1 MQIKIIKKAINT
13 ELQNELNEI
22 GEFLNKEK
30 NLAAYIQNSLVK
42 YRGLQALKD
51 EHNNLEM
58 TYDEVIEEINYFASA
73 LQNKGVNHQDFVSL
87 FSENNGRHFICNQAI
102 IKTGACSV
110 LRGTTA
116 PVDELDYILNHSD
129 SKAVILS
136 NYKILNKLIDFI
148 NKNQKL
154 KFIVVIFPKGE
165 KPSAIN
171 IPVYTFY
178 EFIEIGKKNEFIKPE
193 INLSDNASMLYTSGT
208 TGVPKGVLLSHK
220 NLLSQMLPVKE
231 GLGIKAGEKSLQILP
246 VWHAYEMM
254 TQILFFATGF
264 YLHFTTIP
272 HLKDDLLK
280 YNIDIFMSV
289 PRIWEA
295 LRLGIYQKLKQKS
308 KLGYYIFDFAVKN
321 SIRYKIHKMY
331 SEERIPNKQTP
342 YYRILRFYHWLVRSF
357 RKPLHILCINTL
369 YKKIKNS
376 AGLNFRASFS
386 GGGALSLQ
394 DELFYDA
401 IGVNIRTGY
410 GLTETSPDLTLR
422 HAHDK
427 NYLCSAG
434 KPIKGTEIKIVDPE
448 NFFEL
453 GIFQKGLVLVRG
465 PQIMKGYYKDE
476 ESTLKVVDKEEWF
489 NTGDL
494 GWLTRDNHLVLLGRM
509 KETIVL
515 SSGENVE
522 PVPIEEACLQSGYI
536 EQIVLVGQDER
547 SVGALVVP
555 TKEALEK
562 CGIAINELNKGA
574 NLSIKNPDLKEL
586 IKKEINNYIKLKPN
600 LTKFEKIKTFEIIKD
615 AFNQENDLLSQTG
628 KTKRNKIFDKYKD
641 IISKMFSEKTN
652 SL

>member
-1 MQIKIIKKAINT
+1 MQIKIIKKAVNT
-13 ELQNELNEI
+13 ELQNELKEI
-22 GEFLNKEK
+22 DEFLNKEK
-30 NLAAYIQNSLVK
+30 NLAEYVENSLKK
-42 YRGLQALKD
+42 YASQKALKD
-51 EHNNLEM
+51 GHNNLEM
-58 TYDEVIEEINYFASA
+58 TYDEVLADINHFASA
-73 LQNKGVNHQDFVSL
+73 LQYSGINFQDFVSL

-110 LRGTTA
+110 LRGISS
-116 PVDELDYILNHSD
+116 PVDELDYILTHSD
-129 SKAVILS
+129 SKALILS
-136 NYKILNKLIDFI
+136 DYKILNKLTEII
-148 NKNQKL
+148 NQNQNL
-154 KFIVVIFPKGE
+154 KFIVVIFPKDTKSSG
-165 KPSAIN
+165 IN
-171 IPVYTFY
+171 IPIYTFD
-178 EFIEIGKKNEFIKPE
+178 EFIEIGKKNEFVKQE

-208 TGVPKGVLLSHK
+208 TGHPKGVLLTHK
-220 NLLSQMLPVKE
+220 NLLSQMLPVQD
-231 GLGIKAGEKSLQILP
+231 GLAIKAGEKSLQILP
-246 VWHAYEMM
+246 IWHAYEMM
-254 TQILFFATGF
+254 TQTLFFATGF
-264 YLHFTTIP
+264 YLHFTTIH
-272 HLKDDLLK
+272 HLKEDLLK

-308 KLGYYIFDFAVKN
+308 KLGYYIFNFAIKN

-342 YYRILRFYHWLVRSF
+342 YYRILRFYHWLIRSF
-357 RKPLHILCINTL
+357 RKPLHILCLNTI
-369 YKKIKNS
+369 YGKIKTS
-376 AGLNFRASFS
+376 IGLNFRASFS

-422 HAHDK
+422 HANDK

-448 NFFEL
+448 YYFEL
-453 GIFQKGLVLVRG
+453 GIFQKGLVMVKG
-465 PQIMKGYYKDE
+465 PQIMKGYYKNDE
-476 ESTLKVVDKEEWF
+476 ATNKVIDKEGWL

-494 GWLTRDNHLVLLGRM
+494 GWLTRDNHLVLLGRI

-536 EQIVLVGQDER
+536 EQIVLVGQDEK

-562 CGIAINELNKGA
+562 CGIAINDLNKGV
-574 NLSIKNPDLKEL
+574 NLSIKDPDLKEL

-600 LTKFEKIKTFEIIKD
+600 LAKFERIKTFEVIND
-615 AFNQENDLLSQTG
+615 AFNQENGLLSQTG

-641 IISKMFSEKTN
+641 IISKMFTEKTGA
-652 SL
+652 

>member
-1 MQIKIIKKAINT
+1 MKIKIINKAVNT
-13 ELQNELNEI
+13 ELRKELAEI
-22 GEFLNKEK
+22 EEFLNKEK
-30 NLAAYIQNSLVK
+30 NLSEYIESSLTK
-42 YRGLQALKD
+42 YQGLPALKD
-51 EHNNLEM
+51 EHNNLGM
-58 TYDEVIEEINYFASA
+58 TYDEVLDNINYFAVA
-73 LQNKGVNHQDFVSL
+73 LQNNGVNYQDFVSL
-87 FSENNGRHFICNQAI
+87 ISENNGLHFICNQAI
-102 IKTGACSV
+102 LKTGACSV

-116 PVDELDYILNHSD
+116 PIDELEYILNHSD
-129 SKAVILS
+129 SNAVILT
-136 NYKILNKLIDFI
+136 NYKILNKLTNII
-148 NKNQKL
+148 NKNK
-154 KFIVVIFPKGE
+154 KINFIVIMFPKGE
-165 KPSAIN
+165 KPLDIN
-171 IPVYTFY
+171 IPVYTFH
-178 EFIEIGKKNEFIKPE
+178 EFIEIGKKNKFIKPE
-193 INLSDNASMLYTSGT
+193 INLDDNAFMLYTSGT
-208 TGVPKGVLLSHK
+208 TGGPKGVLLSHK
-220 NLLSQMLPVKE
+220 NILSQMLPVKD
-231 GLGIKAGEKSLQILP
+231 GLAIKVGEKSLQILP

-280 YNIDIFMSV
+280 YNINIFMSV

-295 LRLGIYQKLKQKS
+295 LRLGLYQKLKQKS

-331 SEERIPNKQTP
+331 SEERTPNKQTP
-342 YYRILRFYHWLVRSF
+342 YCRILRFYHWLVRSF
-357 RKPLHILCINTL
+357 RKPLHILCTNTL

-376 AGLNFRASFS
+376 TGLNFRASFS

-401 IGVNIRTGY
+401 IGVNIRIGY

-448 NFFEL
+448 SFVEL

-465 PQIMKGYYKDE
+465 PQVMKGYHKDDE
-476 ESTLKVVDKEEWF
+476 ATKKVIDKEGWL

-494 GWLTRDNHLVLLGRM
+494 GWLTMDNHLVLLGRI

-515 SSGENVE
+515 SNGENVE

-536 EQIVLVGQDER
+536 EQIILVGQDER
-547 SVGALVVP
+547 SVGALIVP

-562 CGIAINELNKGA
+562 CGIAINELNKGG
-574 NLSIKNPDLKEL
+574 NLTIKNPNLKEL
-586 IKKEINNYIKLKPN
+586 IKKEISNYIKLKPN
-600 LTKFEKIKTFEIIKD
+600 LTNFEKIKTFEILKD
-615 AFNQENDLLSQTG
+615 TFNQENGLLSQTG

-641 IISKMFSEKTN
+641 IISKMFSEKN
-652 SL
+652 V